1 MVTARLPSG
10 DDPIEKLEKGGNTPQ
25 QSAKCVLHAL
35 KAVRDG
41 KDPAS
46 AITDFV
52 NSSSSKPTNGA
63 IDTENEI
70 NKLSKDISTIVIS
83 EEAAIPSNGDAAAT
97 PDTSITPAKLAELET
112 LKKQNEVLK
121 EMVETM
127 KEKHQAKVREC
138 KLLTQERDRLSKQAN
153 H

>member
-46 AITDFV
+46 AIKDFV

-63 IDTENEI
+63 VDTENEI
-70 NKLSKDISTIVIS
+70 TRLSRDISTIVVS
-83 EEAAIPSNGDAAAT
+83 EEAATPSDGDTAAT
-97 PDTSITPAKLAELET
+97 PDASITSAKLAELET
-112 LKKQNEVLK
+112 LKEENEKLK
-121 EMVETM
+121 EIVEMM
-127 KEKHQAKVREC
+127 KEQNQIKVREC